1 MTAMGKIYIT
11 GSSGVLGYELGC
23 HFATQPDCRVR
34 AVARSPLPLV
44 PKTGFA
50 FAQHVSLF
58 DAEWLLPG
66 DRDATVIHCAGLSNP
81 RADFNSFSTLSRDHI
96 LPHVEMLE
104 TMLAHGWR
112 GRLIYPS
119 SGGTIYGDVSEL
131 PIRET
136 HPTNPKSY
144 YGLQKQCLENILTH
158 MSDRFGF
165 ELVILRISNP
175 FGSLVP
181 KTVQGVIPI
190 LLQAFLEGTRF
201 RVFGDGS
208 AERDYIHMDDVCAA
222 VAASVRTPLPERRL
236 VLNIGSGEGVAIN
249 DLIGMLGGLLDRS
262 LDCEHVSVEHDV
274 RSNVLCTD
282 LARARLDWQPQIPFA
297 EGLKRLVDQVRANTH
312 H

>member
-11 GSSGVLGYELGC
+11 GGSGVLGYELGC
-23 HFATQPDCRVR
+23 HFATQPDCRVQ

-44 PKTGFA
+44 PETGFA
-50 FAQHVSLF
+50 FEQHASLF

-81 RADFNSFSTLSRDHI
+81 RTNFNSFSTLARDHI

-104 TMLAHGWR
+104 TMLARGWR
-112 GRLIYPS
+112 GRLIFPS
-119 SGGTIYGDVSEL
+119 SGGTVYGDATEL

-158 MSDRFGF
+158 MSDRSGF

-190 LLQAFLEGTRF
+190 LLQAFLDGTRF
-201 RVFGDGS
+201 QVFGDGT
-208 AERDYIHMDDVCAA
+208 AARDYIHMDDVCAA
-222 VAASVRTPLPERRL
+222 VEAAVRTALPERRL

-249 DLIGMLGGLLDRS
+249 DLIATLGRLLGRR
-262 LDCEHVSVEHDV
+262 LDYEHVPVEHDV
-274 RSNVLCTD
+274 LSNVLCTD
-282 LARARLDWQPQIPFA
+282 LAQARLNWQPRTPFA
-297 EGLKRLVDQVRANTH
+297 EGLKRLVDQVRVNPH
-312 H
+312 R